1 MLHKPRLILGLGLA
15 SIAGATAP
23 EPADLVF
30 RNGSIYTLDAASS
43 AAAALAVK
51 GGYISTIGQDAD
63 IELSIGVDTKVI
75 DLQGRMV
82 MPGLIDSHMHVLQGG
97 LGLLKC
103 DMNYQPVD
111 INQLLTHIQ
120 GCIDGDGKKADD
132 DWVEVVNLDYPS
144 LVTKSGGVSKRELDK
159 LQTER
164 PIVIRS
170 SDYHTVLLNSRAL
183 ELSNITAATP
193 DPPGGKIERLPGG
206 QDPSGVLQDA
216 ARGLVNLPPP
226 TEAVRLEACRAALR
240 LLRQAG
246 ITTFQEAAAGPDA
259 FTLFGQLRASG
270 ELTAR
275 AYFDYSIEPSAS
287 VDGVEG
293 LVANTVAAI
302 KSMNDN
308 STIEP
313 KPTMKWQAIKGFL
326 DGVITYPARTAA
338 VVDPYWNPV
347 NGSQTDG
354 GEWAPDPSTM
364 NEPYWSQEI
373 LNATLEGLFLA
384 GIDAQL
390 HVDGDLAVRYGLN
403 AAQAFME
410 KHPDRKGD
418 FRLGLAHEELLHQD
432 DWARFA
438 ELGIDPIM
446 SFQWAQLSSFYIP
459 STFATLGDYRR
470 GNLQAHRRIEEA
482 GRPIVYGS
490 DWPIDPLDEFLALKV
505 AVTRSGDPTNP
516 NSPASFGA
524 PYDGIFPG
532 DPISRESAL
541 RAITINGA
549 RFLRADASIGSLE
562 VGKLADL
569 VVLEKNYFEVPEEEI
584 GRQRVLLTL
593 VGARS
598 CSRPTMRSRSSE
610 SRRRFR
616 ILASRLTAA
625 NSTRG
630 RLVAS
635 IGGVYPRREC
645 LLSLDFGDAANAST
659 NTMTSFEGSTL
670 DELGSLAHLLAFK
683 ILA

>member
-1 MLHKPRLILGLGLA
+1 MPHKPRLIIGLGLA
-15 SIAGATAP
+15 SLAGGTIP

-30 RNGSIYTLDAASS
+30 RNGSIYTLDSGSS
-43 AAAALAVK
+43 VAAALAVK
-51 GGYISTIGQDAD
+51 GGYVSSIGRDAD
-63 IELSIGVDTKVI
+63 IEPSIGVGTKVI

-82 MPGLIDSHMHVLQGG
+82 MPGLIDSHMHIVTGG
-97 LGLLKC
+97 LDLLHC

-120 GCIDGDGKKADD
+120 GCIDSDGEKADD

-144 LVTKSGGVSKRELDK
+144 LVTKSGDVGKRELDK
-159 LQTER
+159 LQTQR

-170 SDYHTVLLNSRAL
+170 SDYHTVLLNSRGL
-183 ELSNITAATP
+183 VLSNITAATP

-206 QDPSGVLQDA
+206 QEPSGVLQDA

-226 TEAVRLEACRAALR
+226 TEAVKLEACRAALR

-246 ITTFQEAAAGPDA
+246 ITTFQEASAGPDA
-259 FTLFGQLRASG
+259 FALFGQLRASG

-275 AYFDYSIEPSAS
+275 AYFDYSIEPPAS
-287 VDGVEG
+287 MEEVDEF
-293 LVANTVAAI
+293 VANTVSAI
-302 KSMNDN
+302 KSMNDK
-308 STIEP
+308 STIGP

-347 NGSQTDG
+347 DGSETTA
-354 GEWAPDPSTM
+354 EWAPDPSTL

-403 AAQAFME
+403 AAQAFLE
-410 KHPDRKGD
+410 KHPGHKGG
-418 FRLGLAHEELLHQD
+418 FKLGLAHEELSHQD

-438 ELGIDPIM
+438 ELGVDPIM

-549 RFLRADASIGSLE
+549 RFLRAEASIGSLE

-569 VVLEKNYFEVPEEEI
+569 VVLEKNYFQVPEEEI
-584 GRQRVLLTL
+584 GRQRVLLTM
-593 VGARS
+593 VGGEVVFATDDAQSEFGVMPTFPNLSQQADSHQLNRRAIGGFDRRDLS
-598 CSRPTMRSRSSE
+598 KEGVAAVSRL
-610 SRRRFR
+610 RRR
-616 ILASRLTAA
+616 
-625 NSTRG
+625 G
-630 RLVAS
+630 Q
-635 IGGVYPRREC
+635 C
-645 LLSLDFGDAANAST
+645 LHKHHG
-659 NTMTSFEGSTL
+659 
-670 DELGSLAHLLAFK
+670 
-683 ILA
+683 

>member
-1 MLHKPRLILGLGLA
+1 MPHKPRLILGLGLA

-23 EPADLVF
+23 GPTDLVF
-30 RNGSIYTLDAASS
+30 RHGGIYTLDAASS
-43 AAAALAVK
+43 VAAALAVK

-63 IELSIGVDTKVI
+63 VEASIGVDTKVI

-103 DMNYQPVD
+103 Q
-111 INQLLTHIQ
+111 
-120 GCIDGDGKKADD
+120 
-132 DWVEVVNLDYPS
+132 E
-144 LVTKSGGVSKRELDK
+144 
-159 LQTER
+159 
-164 PIVIRS
+164 
-170 SDYHTVLLNSRAL
+170 
-183 ELSNITAATP
+183 
-193 DPPGGKIERLPGG
+193 
-206 QDPSGVLQDA
+206 PSGVLQDA

-226 TEAVRLEACRAALR
+226 TEAARLEACRAALR

-246 ITTFQEAAAGPDA
+246 IATFQEASAGPDA

-275 AYFDYSIEPSAS
+275 AYFDYSIEPPALG
-287 VDGVEG
+287 DDVEG
-293 LVANTVAAI
+293 LVADTVAAI
-302 KSMNDN
+302 KAMNDN
-308 STIEP
+308 STVGP
-313 KPTMKWQAIKGFL
+313 KPTMKWQAVKGFL

-347 NGSQTDG
+347 NDSETDG

-364 NEPYWSQEI
+364 NEPYWSQEV
-373 LNATLEGLFLA
+373 LSATLEGLFLA

-403 AAQAFME
+403 AAQAFRE
-410 KHPDRKGD
+410 KHPDRKRGG
-418 FRLGLAHEELLHQD
+418 FRLGLAHEELSHQD

-438 ELGIDPIM
+438 ELGVDPIM
-446 SFQWAQLSSFYIP
+446 SFQWAQPSSFYIP
-459 STFATLGDYRR
+459 STFATLGDYRQ

-490 DWPIDPLDEFLALKV
+490 DWPIDPLDEFLALKA

-549 RFLRADASIGSLE
+549 RFLRADASIGSLA

-569 VVLEKNYFEVPEEEI
+569 VVLEKNYFRAPEEEI

-593 VGARS
+593 VGGEIVFATDDAQSELGVTPTSPNLSPQAGGSQLNKRAS
-598 CSRPTMRSRSSE
+598 GGFDQRGLSKEGVSAVSRL
-610 SRRRFR
+610 RRR
-616 ILASRLTAA
+616 
-625 NSTRG
+625 G
-630 RLVAS
+630 Q
-635 IGGVYPRREC
+635 C
-645 LLSLDFGDAANAST
+645 
-659 NTMTSFEGSTL
+659 
-670 DELGSLAHLLAFK
+670 AHK
-683 ILA
+683 HHD